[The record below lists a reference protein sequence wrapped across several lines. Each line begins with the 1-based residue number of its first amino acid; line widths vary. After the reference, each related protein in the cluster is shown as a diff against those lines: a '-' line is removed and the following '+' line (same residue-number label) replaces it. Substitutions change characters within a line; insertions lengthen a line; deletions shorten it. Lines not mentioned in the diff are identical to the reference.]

1 MDMASISNTLDEFC
15 VSKADDKQQ
24 TTKHSKLL
32 RRGNKNKRQNNRGV
46 VLFSVSCVV
55 GSPIHFILQIPA
67 GTGDLTPLELGPWLF
82 SRGSISRP
90 ERGARGTNAA
100 KTWGRGCCC
109 GASLQGTL
117 GHRIIKQS
125 SSWIMMSISGCFGG
139 IDKARCDAT
148 SQTSLRTCL
157 IQLPSGLASDKFDK
171 HVSPPRMLKS
181 GHETA
186 RDGPRS

>member
-1 MDMASISNTLDEFC
+1 MCCRVPHSFLS
-15 VSKADDKQQ
+15 SKSQ
-24 TTKHSKLL
+24 
-32 RRGNKNKRQNNRGV
+32 
-46 VLFSVSCVV
+46 
-55 GSPIHFILQIPA
+55 P
-67 GTGDLTPLELGPWLF
+67 GTGDLTPLKLGPWLF

-100 KTWGRGCCC
+100 KTWGRGSC
-109 GASLQGTL
+109 GGEALQGTL
-117 GHRIIKQS
+117 RSSNHQQS
-125 SSWIMMSISGCFGG
+125 SSWIMMSVSGCFGG

-148 SQTSLRTCL
+148 SQTSLQTCL
-157 IQLPSGLASDKFDK
+157 MQLPTRLASDKFDK